1 MTDETT
7 TPETVE
13 QAVEATTPAP
23 ESESKST
30 TTGDILNE
38 LNRLANQIVST
49 VQAAWASP
57 KRKEVTDELETG
69 FNELTKTM
77 DTAFK
82 QARESKI
89 GHEVSDTATKAAETV
104 KQSKV
109 IDDVRDVLVATL
121 KDANVR
127 LEKFSEKLSQT
138 GKPHEAAPDTEA
150 PAAEAPP
157 APAETEAVVE
167 KVEVVEA
174 STPWYQEA
182 IDAEAA
188 GEEKPA

>member
-7 TPETVE
+7 NPETVE
-13 QAVEATTPAP
+13 QAVEVTPAAA
-23 ESESKST
+23 EAHEESKST
-30 TTGDILNE
+30 AAGDIVNE
-38 LNRLANQIVST
+38 LNRLASQIVST

-69 FNELTKTM
+69 FTELTKTI

-89 GHEVSDTATKAAETV
+89 GHDVSDTATKAAETV

-121 KDANVR
+121 KEANVR
-127 LEKFSEKLSQT
+127 LEKFSDKLSQS
-138 GKPHEAAPDTEA
+138 GKPQDAT
-150 PAAEAPP
+150 PAAEAPV
-157 APAETEAVVE
+157 APVEDEAVVE
-167 KVEVVEA
+167 KVEVVETN
-174 STPWYQEA
+174 TPWYQEA

-188 GEEKPA
+188 GEEKPTA